1 MCSRKQDRPLL
12 VNCDLI
18 QRLCAMQ
25 EDVNALRRIAKLR
38 GLVNGSLRRKA
49 WPILLGMPSP
59 NTRPLPKRL
68 KGPREGG
75 TSRAGRDVD
84 TIAMDVARCLHH
96 TNGELHDQNRDVVR
110 ESLISLLASV
120 VDAET
125 VFYYQVCVL
134 RSSFSLCCACL
145 LYTSPSPRD

>member
-1 MCSRKQDRPLL
+1 M
-12 VNCDLI
+12 I
-18 QRLCAMQ
+18 QRLYPAQ
-25 EDVNALRRIAKLR
+25 EDVNALRKLAKRR

-49 WPILLGMPSP
+49 WPLLLGMPSP

-68 KGPREGG
+68 KGPGEGG

-96 TNGELHDQNRDVVR
+96 TNKELHDQNRDVVR

-125 VFYYQVCVL
+125 VFYYQVC
-134 RSSFSLCCACL
+134 FSRTTFFIQSCCGLKKLFQCAH
-145 LYTSPSPRD
+145 T